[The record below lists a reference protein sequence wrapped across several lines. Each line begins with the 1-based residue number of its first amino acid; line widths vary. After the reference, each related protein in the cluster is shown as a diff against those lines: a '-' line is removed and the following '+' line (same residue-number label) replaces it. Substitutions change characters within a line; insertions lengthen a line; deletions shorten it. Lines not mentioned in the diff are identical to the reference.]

1 MVMQLVFRHL
11 FIVPKIFSVFNRAII
26 KNNFQ
31 TSNNI
36 EILCSC
42 NRHQVANDTDN
53 YTIPRNFKMNNS
65 FNYHKSDFHHTRSPT
80 HNTTFITTKFP
91 TLSQST
97 QSRRTGNALHI
108 TAPERNVIIY
118 NLCNI
123 QTYKHTHQKY
133 ATVHSSTGLITSEH
147 GTRSDKFI
155 GRLRDSLLRRPIT
168 FPARLRS
175 HLSQLVNVSRF
186 LSV

>member
-1 MVMQLVFRHL
+1 
-11 FIVPKIFSVFNRAII
+11 
-26 KNNFQ
+26 
-31 TSNNI
+31 
-36 EILCSC
+36 
-42 NRHQVANDTDN
+42 
-53 YTIPRNFKMNNS
+53 MNNS

-186 LSV
+186 LSVWRCVFYDRDVRVLGSIRWGEVGAIFVLFQLSVVGFVWRIFLCVEKSGIFFFRMYG